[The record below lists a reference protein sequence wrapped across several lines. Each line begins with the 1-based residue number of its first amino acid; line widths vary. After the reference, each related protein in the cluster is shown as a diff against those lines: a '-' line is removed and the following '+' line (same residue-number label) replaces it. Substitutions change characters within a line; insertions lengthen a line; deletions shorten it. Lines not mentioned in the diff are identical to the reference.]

1 MRPIDIKIQNT
12 AVREGIVEAPVICWK
27 FSERDAGKRQA
38 ACRILLKR
46 PDGGCLY
53 DTGTLETGKQNGHRL
68 ELSFQTH
75 IRFFAEV
82 EITDTEGKTESG
94 RSGIYVSGIA
104 PEKTPEK
111 NWIGNGTGDP
121 FYALRFLEPGKKLK
135 NAYCSAAATGQYEL
149 RINGKLPDDSVL
161 NGSWTD
167 FHKRIH
173 YRTFEVTALLKEG
186 RNCLSMEAGN
196 GWYYGK
202 CKDGRYFYT
211 MDKGYEAFGDKL
223 GVNVFLTLE
232 YEDGTREEVVRR
244 TLTAEKR
251 TPTGC
256 FYRKRKKSW
265 RRLHFWKTVRSLGR
279 WSLCFMLRLKLS
291 GLMKGNRWQW
301 SRTEA

>member
-1 MRPIDIKIQNT
+1 MP
-12 AVREGIVEAPVICWK
+12 VRN
-27 FSERDAGKRQA
+27 
-38 ACRILLKR
+38 
-46 PDGGCLY
+46 
-53 DTGTLETGKQNGHRL
+53 TGTLETGKQNGHRL

-94 RSGIYVSGIA
+94 RSEIYVSGIA

-173 YRTFEVTALLKEG
+173 YRTFEVTTLLKEG
-186 RNCLSMEAGN
+186 TELSFHGRLEMAGTMENARTG
-196 GWYYGK
+196 GI
-202 CKDGRYFYT
+202 F
-211 MDKGYEAFGDKL
+211 
-223 GVNVFLTLE
+223 TLWIKAMRPLE
-232 YEDGTREEVVRR
+232 T
-244 TLTAEKR
+244 
-251 TPTGC
+251 
-256 FYRKRKKSW
+256 SW
-265 RRLHFWKTVRSLGR
+265 
-279 WSLCFMLRLKLS
+279 
-291 GLMKGNRWQW
+291 
-301 SRTEA
+301 E